1 MTQLDMFGAPPAP
14 KRGAIEPAVA
24 DADTA
29 RLGAALPAD
38 VRLGTSSWS
47 FPGWAGVVYRDVP
60 TEAAL
65 AKGGLGAYAAHPLL
79 GAVGVDR
86 TFYAPVGVDTL
97 AGYAAVVPPRF
108 RFLVKAHEVLTLAR
122 FPAHPRYGALRGQA
136 SPQYLDPAYARDA
149 VVAPFVNGLGPRG
162 GVLLFQ
168 FAPQP
173 AELLAG
179 PGGKSAPRRFAERL
193 YRFLRELPAGPR
205 YAVEVRTAE
214 LLTPDY
220 AAALRAV
227 DAVPGLALLPGLP
240 PLDVQARL
248 TRAHEAPALVIRWML
263 AAHHDY
269 ESALAAYQPFDR
281 LVDPDPRNRRAIV
294 DLLRGAISRG
304 VPATVIVNNKAEGS
318 SPRSI
323 VELARELVDGD
334 PVPF

>member
-14 KRGAIEPAVA
+14 KRGAIEPATV
-24 DADTA
+24 DDETR
-29 RLGAALPAD
+29 RLGAALPPTL
-38 VRLGTSSWS
+38 RLGTSSWS
-47 FPGWAGVVYRDVP
+47 FPGWAGVVYRDLAS
-60 TEAAL
+60 EAAL

-97 AGYAAVVPPRF
+97 AGYAAAVPATF
-108 RFLVKAHEVLTLAR
+108 RFLVKAHEALTLAR
-122 FPAHPRYGALRGQA
+122 FPAHARYGTLRGQP
-136 SPQYLDPAYARDA
+136 SPQYLDAAYARDA
-149 VVAPFVNGLGPRG
+149 VIAPFVDGLGSRG

-193 YRFLRELPAGPR
+193 YRFLRELPPGPR

-220 AAALRAV
+220 AAALRAA
-227 DAVPGLALLPGLP
+227 DAVPGLAVLPGLP

-248 TRAHEAPALVIRWML
+248 TRVHEAPALVVRWML

-269 ESALAAYQPFDR
+269 ESARAAYQPFDR
-281 LVDPDPRNRRAIV
+281 LVDPDPRNRRAIA
-294 DLLRGAISRG
+294 DLLRGAIARG